1 MTVINLFALTS
12 ESERKRRS
20 SKYKIVSNDLTCH
33 AAYWKDK
40 SDRDMQL
47 RDCTIIDNREIFHLS
62 VSIFPFS
69 VQGSAAHTKLIKF
82 AYVSDGDAT
91 LLD

>member
-1 MTVINLFALTS
+1 
-12 ESERKRRS
+12 
-20 SKYKIVSNDLTCH
+20 
-33 AAYWKDK
+33 
-40 SDRDMQL
+40 MQL